1 MPRLGRALDP
11 LLERTVRV
19 REAGGLCPARFGQ
32 KQRERR
38 HDPERDP
45 RPPIGAGGLSH
56 AEGSDTD
63 DRGGGE
69 TERCRHG
76 GTVHCAMA
84 SGMPRP
90 RRLWLVG
97 EQRSGTRFA
106 TEVLCAFP
114 GVETAGSV
122 LQAPLRL
129 ASELGVGAGSALTRR
144 ERLALTRSMRH
155 PGDGERLFEASEEP
169 SLDALLCRRFG
180 WRHPGAVWVVSK
192 DHGPFEWVPRLL
204 AETDFTVIALVRDL
218 RDVVLSRWTRGEEAL
233 DGVVSAWKRSA
244 RQLADLSHPR
254 LLALR
259 FEDLMIAP
267 EQALRRVG
275 QLLDRE
281 VSLEQTIAATEAWS
295 HLRADSSHG
304 DVRRPFEG
312 VAVERWRRHGDAEWV
327 KHASVVA
334 ADELRLWGYEVPRA
348 PVGDVVQAWRRYA
361 RAELLRGA
369 RVIATRARRRALPP
383 MREPRPDAG
392 DE

>member
-1 MPRLGRALDP
+1 
-11 LLERTVRV
+11 
-19 REAGGLCPARFGQ
+19 
-32 KQRERR
+32 
-38 HDPERDP
+38 
-45 RPPIGAGGLSH
+45 
-56 AEGSDTD
+56 
-63 DRGGGE
+63 
-69 TERCRHG
+69 
-76 GTVHCAMA
+76 
-84 SGMPRP
+84 
-90 RRLWLVG
+90 
-97 EQRSGTRFA
+97 
-106 TEVLCAFP
+106 
-114 GVETAGSV
+114 
-122 LQAPLRL
+122 
-129 ASELGVGAGSALTRR
+129 
-144 ERLALTRSMRH
+144 MRH

-180 WRHPGAVWVVSK
+180 WRHPDAVWVVSK

-244 RQLADLSHPR
+244 RQLAELSHPR

-259 FEDLMIAP
+259 FEDLMSAP